1 MFVEGYLFS
10 SNRWYIIVIIPKSSK
25 TVSDDFKFNDT
36 GKYNK
41 KMISNFLIISCTGK
55 NNLIG
60 LKSDNKFFKEKL
72 QNNINSN
79 NLLVSN
85 IINFIGKYKV
95 KLSKKYSII
104 VNMGPGSYSSL
115 RISLSVAKGIQIVHG
130 SKIYG
135 YKNDHLSDLNLES
148 IEILIK
154 NNKLENKIIKPI
166 YKK

>member
-1 MFVEGYLFS
+1 
-10 SNRWYIIVIIPKSSK
+10 
-25 TVSDDFKFNDT
+25 
-36 GKYNK
+36 
-41 KMISNFLIISCTGK
+41 MISNFLIISCTGK
-55 NNLIG
+55 HNLIG
-60 LKSDNKFFKEKL
+60 LKSDNTFFKEQL
-72 QNNINSN
+72 QHNINSH

-95 KLSKKYSII
+95 KLSNKYSII